1 MTGSPWT
8 AERDAKLTALWTAGT
23 TTNAIGAAMSITKN
37 AAIGRARRLDLPPRP
52 SPIKRPG
59 TASPA
64 AGSVP
69 KPQPV
74 RPRAVAPAR
83 VPVPAPPPVEAP
95 VVFRDP
101 PQTTCQYP
109 LNDGQP
115 WQFCQENALPGQSW
129 CPVHRIRVFT
139 RRQLETWHA

>member
-1 MTGSPWT
+1 MTSPWT
-8 AERDAKLTALWTAGT
+8 SDRDAQLTELWASGIT
-23 TTNAIGAAMSITKN
+23 TRQIGAAMSITKN

-64 AGSVP
+64 AVSVP

-95 VVFRDP
+95 VVFRAP

-115 WQFCQENALPGQSW
+115 WRFCSDPSIAGKVYCEFHQARCW
-129 CPVHRIRVFT
+129 R
-139 RRQLETWHA
+139 AAA